1 MNVTST
7 IERLFVPDVPHQQR
21 HATIFARFDALPVG
35 GAFEILNDH
44 DPVPLHMQFDQVRN
58 GQFNWEYIKRGPEE
72 FLVRIGRIRAGT
84 AAGAA
89 TNCGDDSTS
98 GCGCSGG

>member
-1 MNVTST
+1 MNATA
-7 IERLFVPDVPHQQR
+7 IERLFVPAVPPAQR

-44 DPVPLHMQFDQVRN
+44 DPMPLYFQFDQLRA
-58 GQFNWEYIKRGPEE
+58 GQFEWEYLQRGPEQ
-72 FLVRIGRIRAGT
+72 FLVRIGRTRAGT
-84 AAGAA
+84 AVGAVA
-89 TNCGDDSTS
+89 NCGDDSGS

>member
-1 MNVTST
+1 MNAP
-7 IERLFVPDVPHQQR
+7 IERIFVPSVPPPER
-21 HATIFARFDALPVG
+21 HATIFACFDALPVG

-44 DPVPLHMQFDQVRN
+44 DPMPLMFQFERTRSGQFD
-58 GQFNWEYIKRGPEE
+58 WEYLQRGPEE
-72 FLVRIGRIRAGT
+72 FLVRISRLEA

-89 TNCGDDSTS
+89 VAGAAGAHGASG